1 MLTLSPKCQQN
12 KGEYTHPRERKGS
25 IRHITS
31 FFIAV
36 PWFDSF
42 LFIALALVFDFL
54 LYSTKKK
61 EPINFLILFS
71 FWFYFLLSLHAGCLF
86 INQVFWVFVFFFWVE
101 LIVVVFASVWF
112 SRKRGKKVRKRGNR
126 HVQDRFLVFFCVLGF
141 RNNGYQCGRSFT
153 FFSWLPNRRLW
164 WVLWVVNECGCNIFW
179 IKMKLDYWIEHDCF
193 RHFWV
198 DEFRGKFLNECQL
211 GTGWKYDELQL

>member
-1 MLTLSPKCQQN
+1 MVWFLFVHCTRSCIWFFIVFNQK
-12 KGEYTHPRERKGS
+12 KGTHQFFDS
-25 IRHITS
+25 IFFLVLFSS
-31 FFIAV
+31 FFACRM
-36 PWFDSF
+36 
-42 LFIALALVFDFL
+42 FICQSGVLGF
-54 LYSTKKK
+54 
-61 EPINFLILFS
+61 
-71 FWFYFLLSLHAGCLF
+71 C
-86 INQVFWVFVFFFWVE
+86 FFFWVE

-179 IKMKLDYWIEHDCF
+179 IKMKLDYWIEHDSF